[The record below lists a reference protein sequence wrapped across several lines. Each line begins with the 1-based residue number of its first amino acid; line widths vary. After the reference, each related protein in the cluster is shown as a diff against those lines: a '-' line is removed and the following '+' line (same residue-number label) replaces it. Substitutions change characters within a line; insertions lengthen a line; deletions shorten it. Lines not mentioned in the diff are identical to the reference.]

1 MTHEDAL
8 SLIEPGVRTPGG
20 TWADLGAGAGVFAQ
34 ALSELLGPAG
44 SVIAVDRNSRALA
57 YIGASPASGAAI
69 RTYHADFT
77 EPLELIDLDGI
88 LLANSLHFVMRQERT
103 LRQLVRYLKP
113 QGQVLVVE
121 YDNEHRSPWNPFP
134 LPFTRL
140 QQLAVAVGLR
150 DVQELSRRP
159 SLFGGRELYMA
170 VALKP

>member
-8 SLIEPGVRTPGG
+8 SLIEAGVRTPGG

-34 ALSELLGPAG
+34 ALSELIGPAG
-44 SVIAVDRNSRALA
+44 SVIAVDRDARALA
-57 YIGASPASGAAI
+57 YIEAPPASGAAI
-69 RTYHADFT
+69 RTLHADFT
-77 EPLELIDLDGI
+77 EPLALNNLDGI
-88 LLANSLHFVMRQERT
+88 LLANSLHFVMRQERV
-103 LRQLVRYLKP
+103 LRQLVHYLKP

-121 YDNEHRSPWNPFP
+121 YDNEQRSPWNPFP
-134 LPFTRL
+134 LPFKRF

-159 SLFGGRELYMA
+159 SLFGGRELYAA